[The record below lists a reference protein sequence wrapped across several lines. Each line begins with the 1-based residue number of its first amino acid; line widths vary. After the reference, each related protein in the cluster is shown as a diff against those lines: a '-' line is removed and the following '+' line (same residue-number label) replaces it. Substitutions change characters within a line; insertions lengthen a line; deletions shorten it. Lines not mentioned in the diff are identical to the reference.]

1 MTDDEIFNHL
11 KNIVLDEEGID
22 ISDASL
28 SSTLEELGFD
38 SLSTLQTIVAVEDE
52 FGIEIGDDIDKM
64 PETVGGIIN
73 MISAEMNK

>member
-1 MTDDEIFNHL
+1 MTDNEIFDHL

-28 SSTLEELGFD
+28 SSTLDELGFD
-38 SLSTLQTIVAVEDE
+38 SLSTLQMIVAVEDE

-64 PETVGGIIN
+64 PETVGGVVN
-73 MISAEMNK
+73 MISDAMNK